1 MNTEKKVC
9 VLTGGAGGIAFA
21 AARTLAQDYGYR
33 IAIIDIND
41 EAGEA
46 AVKTLST
53 LTEAAYYKCDL
64 SQMAAVK
71 NTIDTI
77 AKDFGRLDALL
88 CAAGIT
94 KHLRVMDITED
105 QWDQYMTL
113 DLKSQFFVS
122 QAAVPHLRAA
132 GGGRIIHF
140 SSILGTI
147 SDGKHILYGAAKTA
161 LHSMVQELAVDL
173 WRDNIQVNAIAPAYV
188 LTPLVARHLE
198 EPGWVEKQLS
208 QMLLPRLIK
217 PEDVAKALKFLVTC
231 ESPAFNGQVL
241 YVDGGYLNFRHKP
254 DYLCP

>member
-41 EAGEA
+41 EAGDA
-46 AVKTLST
+46 AVKTLS
-53 LTEAAYYKCDL
+53 
-64 SQMAAVK
+64 
-71 NTIDTI
+71 I